1 MANNSGT
8 GGIVLLI
15 LSVMSSIS
23 SVMSGIGWVLVP
35 KSDEERE

>member
-15 LSVMSSIS
+15 LSVVSSIS
-23 SVMSGIGWVLVP
+23 SVIGGIGWVLIP
-35 KSDEERE
+35 KPLVTSK